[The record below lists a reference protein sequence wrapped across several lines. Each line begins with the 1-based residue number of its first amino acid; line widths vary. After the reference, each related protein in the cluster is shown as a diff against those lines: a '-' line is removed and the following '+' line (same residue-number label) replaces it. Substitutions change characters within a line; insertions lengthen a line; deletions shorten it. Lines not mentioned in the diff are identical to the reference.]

1 MALNKSVQK
10 LNLANNNYGEIQM
23 SYCVAL
29 KLSRGLLFMSD
40 TLTNGGVD
48 DISSYPKTFSWGV
61 PGERQILLTAAG
73 NLATSQ
79 AAVNTL
85 SENIKNKKMDENITI
100 HRQQKLAHMILLPCT
115 KLGISE
121 ITT

>member
-1 MALNKSVQK
+1 
-10 LNLANNNYGEIQM
+10 M

-61 PGERQILLTAAG
+61 PGERQILLSAAG

-85 SENIKNKKMDENITI
+85 SENIKNKKI
-100 HRQQKLAHMILLPCT
+100 HIFHLLLKYNQIKHSKILMIQNLHGIQKKKYLPMGL
-115 KLGISE
+115 KIYNYLKINVPPG
-121 ITT
+121 